1 MYVERARAL
10 CDKQYL
16 EKELENIRQVF
27 EENGYSKKEVREAMH
42 TTKKKTVEEKEITR
56 GVVVMPNIPDFTP
69 QFNKIAKKHGFQVAN
84 KTECRV
90 KDLVSKAKTPLGD
103 KNSAVVYNIPCKCEK
118 FGYTGETERK
128 WQTRKGEHEDKVRLT
143 MADVESGKTEAAE
156 KRMNTGDGGLA
167 RHAVACKSGISW
179 ENAKIVGREQRWR
192 QRKLLEGIESLR
204 QKDRGVAPL
213 NSYNQLE
220 QWQSTLS
227 RCFGN

>member
-1 MYVERARAL
+1 MN
-10 CDKQYL
+10 D
-16 EKELENIRQVF
+16 
-27 EENGYSKKEVREAMH
+27 
-42 TTKKKTVEEKEITR
+42 TT
-56 GVVVMPNIPDFTP
+56 PLS
-69 QFNKIAKKHGFQVAN
+69 GFQVAN

>member
-1 MYVERARAL
+1 
-10 CDKQYL
+10 
-16 EKELENIRQVF
+16 
-27 EENGYSKKEVREAMH
+27 
-42 TTKKKTVEEKEITR
+42 
-56 GVVVMPNIPDFTP
+56 
-69 QFNKIAKKHGFQVAN
+69 
-84 KTECRV
+84 
-90 KDLVSKAKTPLGD
+90 
-103 KNSAVVYNIPCKCEK
+103 
-118 FGYTGETERK
+118 
-128 WQTRKGEHEDKVRLT
+128 

-156 KRMNTGDGGLA
+156 KRMNTGDGGLV

-213 NSYNQLE
+213 NSYNQLK